1 MKLYGLLFKTIIGL
15 VVVALIFG
23 AGVWG
28 ASKYMGTSAITT
40 ETTISSTSQI
50 LSIEREEQ
58 IVLLSLHMSGLE
70 RRDSSG
76 KFFNLD
82 VPGSTRTKFVQ
93 HSFNAKLGVDGK
105 DVEITRVGEGQFLVS
120 VPAFIFIGHDDIK
133 FAESIEKNG
142 ALSWVTPKHDD
153 LEIANHILGE
163 EKQQEYLSSQQDLL
177 EDQAKAFYRDIVHA
191 IDPTVDLDF
200 EFRE

>member
-1 MKLYGLLFKTIIGL
+1 MKLYGMLFKTIIGL
-15 VVVALIFG
+15 VAVALVFG

-28 ASKYMGTSAITT
+28 ASKFMVASPVSS

-58 IVLLSLHMSGLE
+58 IVLVSLHMTGLE

-93 HSFNAKLGVDGK
+93 HSFNAKLGIDGK
-105 DVEITRVGEGQFLVS
+105 EVEITETGEGKFLVS
-120 VPAFIFIGHDDIK
+120 VPAFIFIGHDDVE

-153 LEIANHILGE
+153 LEIANHILGKE
-163 EKQQEYLSSQQDLL
+163 RQQEYLASQQDLL
-177 EDQAKAFYRDIVHA
+177 EEQAKAFYRNIVHA
-191 IDPTVDLDF
+191 IDSTVELEF